1 MSQDVLSAIP
11 VDPHW
16 QPDKKAAERAHALV
30 ASWFP
35 AGSATYV
42 EIKSY
47 DTVTA
52 ISSGQN
58 LDRIGCPACGDDVDL
73 DWWFDLEEAHSD
85 TGFTSLDA
93 AVPCCGAVLPL
104 DRLDFDDPCGFA
116 RFRVAVWDAER
127 WFDDGELGALAD
139 ALGHPVRQIRAYV

>member
-1 MSQDVLSAIP
+1 MSQDLLSVIP
-11 VDPHW
+11 ANPRW
-16 QPDKKAAERAHALV
+16 QPDEKAAKRIHALV
-30 ASWFP
+30 TSWFP
-35 AGSATYV
+35 EGSATYV
-42 EIKSY
+42 EMTWY

-58 LDRIGCPACGDDVDL
+58 LDRIGCPACGEEI
-73 DWWFDLEEAHSD
+73 DLEEAHSD
-85 TGFTSLDA
+85 TGFTS
-93 AVPCCGAVLPL
+93 
-104 DRLDFDDPCGFA
+104 LDFDDPCGFA